1 MFLLAV
7 LLTVALVLET
17 LPSAVVAVVR
27 ARVGLTRIDQL
38 TRLGVLEG
46 RNLWVVTLLGVLHT
60 LGTAAVLIGLDF
72 PAVSVGG
79 AAVEAAIFIWVLYRQ
94 LRAGDRGRALG
105 AYTLFTAM
113 ALAVLVVSLLRL

>member
-1 MFLLAV
+1 M
-7 LLTVALVLET
+7 
-17 LPSAVVAVVR
+17 VAVVR